1 MSSKSQNHF
10 SHVDGTRGSILWGFN
25 RFRSDALVQ
34 LLNDLVRLEQIGLP
48 DAECQQVKDALI
60 RILKASGNTPA
71 TSWLRSFVTRD
82 LEEFANLYSVWNSHA
97 GPDAGAARKRGET
110 LKQMQRRR
118 HRLARKIRSNQLIL
132 ATELDARLI
141 GEIYLALE
149 DLSSSMPEVF
159 KRLSEAVN
167 RYNRVVE

>member
-1 MSSKSQNHF
+1 MSSQSLNHI
-10 SHVDGTRGSILWGFN
+10 HKIDGTRGSVLWGFN

-34 LLNDLVRLEQIGLP
+34 LLNDLLRLEQVGLP
-48 DAECQQVKDALI
+48 DAKCELVKDALR
-60 RILKASGNTPA
+60 RILQASANTPA
-71 TSWLRSFVTRD
+71 KSWLSSFVTGD
-82 LEEFANLYSVWNSHA
+82 LEEFDNLYSVWNSH
-97 GPDAGAARKRGET
+97 GGEGAARKRSET

-118 HRLARKIRSNQLIL
+118 HRLASKIRSNQLIL

-159 KRLSEAVN
+159 KRLSQAVN